1 MKKLLLVFL
10 SIFTLCA
17 TPALSNDTYIGQN
30 CEYSILQ
37 DANGAISGTIQRDSG
52 GLFCK
57 IQCRDGFEETETS
70 NKKTYNLDSTNK
82 ITLKHTCEPT
92 KPQRTS
98 SSATTEQNDTINVQL
113 TILDEETDEPLI
125 GASVIAIDTTG
136 KKISRTIGVLGGAT
150 DSNGI
155 VQIPNVPKNAMLE
168 ISYMGYATQKISPS
182 ASETVKLTPSNTNL
196 GEAEIIATTLINKP
210 CEQST
215 ILYADAT
222 SGTIKQYSKKSLY
235 CEIQCPADRRVE
247 KLLEPIIETTDLYN
261 EDGNTYTLYDH
272 CVCKDG
278 TIEINGECKS
288 TNNCA
293 TDQHA
298 TNSKYLPTQDR
309 NYKCEIATCAD
320 GWKPA
325 DDKQSCVKKLTEC
338 TPEQKE
344 QHPNASATGIKPGTE
359 VCIATACKCGF
370 DLKDDECVEWEKE
383 NTTSEYSKPCP
394 TDTEPKLPKNAKSGT
409 MQCNNGAAYCKIS
422 ACNDGYNHNTDN
434 NTCDDLNK
442 QPCTPTDK
450 NATSAEY
457 RRVNGKTV
465 CFITACSS
473 KFNPSK
479 DGTKCVGKNI
489 LSEADSLEKINKL
502 QKNADEMRKIE
513 QSTENKALGALGIGA
528 TGIGGQMLASAL
540 SEQSADTDA
549 ETAMRAYL
557 ATFHCNYG
565 AGKNIPGGEKNIELP
580 GGNELISLYSEYVNL
595 ANDLKVRKN
604 ALGLRPGIESEPILD
619 SATSGLYDDVSIG
632 KTSGAYASLARAL
645 SDPNSADAAA
655 WAAQK
660 SDTADKLKTG
670 AITAGIGALG
680 SLAGNLIINRNNPD
694 ENSRQIIAEYDLK
707 RKIFQD
713 LETEITDLPPA
724 PVPPKTKC
732 PNDANGTY
740 PNCTCKN
747 TKQIYIEKSNVC
759 DTCPGD
765 KINVNGKCDCQSP
778 LISGDNDTC
787 INATPS
793 AQCTGDNMALD
804 ERTKQC
810 VCINGYIKTDGGKSC
825 HCPNATHHVED
836 SQCVKNADPAPV
848 TPEAPQEITIN
859 LPADTLFAHG
869 SADLTNDAQ
878 NALNTFISNLS
889 QNGFNNCQIEIRG
902 YTDGTGSNAFNQ
914 SLSQQRADAVKKHLT
929 SQSNSPISS
938 TSTATGMGEVYCNCG
953 AGQIPTGKEKDKEYQ
968 QCVEKSPNYTNN
980 NNLRFAPCRKVT
992 ITVNA
997 NDCKS
1002 SSTANINLLDP
1013 NYPNNPIAVK
1023 KKLINT
1029 TADDT
1034 PDLSLNN
1041 QSSDWQT
1048 LLNDLGTKLNIT
1060 PSETAKSQWKTFA
1073 TQCKNYNG
1081 ILFISDYDSGRQLY
1095 SLACNFPDLTNTKT
1109 EIMKL
1114 YNTPNGKKYLTNQMS
1129 INEKIQFEKTDTF
1142 KNSAFG
1148 KKVIAADKR
1157 RTEMQATFYNQSPS
1171 FTADDGTIFWPTQKQ
1186 SAIRHILNANNL
1198 ALELPKQYRK

>member
-17 TPALSNDTYIGQN
+17 TPAL
-30 CEYSILQ
+30 CETITLSVTVLNSETNEPLVG
-37 DANGAISGTIQRDSG
+37 ANVYAVN
-52 GLFCK
+52 K
-57 IQCRDGFEETETS
+57 DG
-70 NKKTYNLDSTNK
+70 NK
-82 ITLKHTCEPT
+82 IN
-92 KPQRTS
+92 RT
-98 SSATTEQNDTINVQL
+98 NGV
-113 TILDEETDEPLI
+113 I
-125 GASVIAIDTTG
+125 GASTDIDG
-136 KKISRTIGVLGGAT
+136 NATIT
-150 DSNGI
+150 DFPANEQ
-155 VQIPNVPKNAMLE
+155 VE
-168 ISYMGYATQKISPS
+168 ISYIGYETQRLSPGRNLF
-182 ASETVKLTPSNTNL
+182 TVRLVEANTL
-196 GEAEIIATTLINKP
+196 GEITITAPGIIDKP
-210 CEQST
+210 CNSDAIQ
-215 ILYADAT
+215 YANAT
-222 SGTIKQYSKKSLY
+222 SGTIQKDDQNNFY
-235 CEIQCPADRRVE
+235 CKIQCPKGR
-247 KLLEPIIETTDLYN
+247 TTSRLDA
-261 EDGNTYTLYDH
+261 EITYSFDTDTTYSLTQE
-272 CVCKDG
+272 CVCNTG

-288 TNNCA
+288 STNCA
-293 TDQHA
+293 TDQNA
-298 TNSKYLPTQDR
+298 TNSNYVSTQDG

-370 DLKDDECVEWEKE
+370 DLKDDECVEWEKD
-383 NTTSEYSKPCP
+383 NTTSEYIKPCA

-694 ENSRQIIAEYDLK
+694 ENSRQITAEYDLK

-724 PVPPKTKC
+724 PVPTTTKC

-778 LISGDNDTC
+778 LISGENDTC

-793 AQCTGDNMALD
+793 AQCTGDNMALN

-810 VCINGYIKTDGGKSC
+810 VCINGYIKTDDGKSC
-825 HCPNATHHVED
+825 HCPNATHHVEG

-848 TPEAPQEITIN
+848 TPAPVTPEVPQKITIN
-859 LPADTLFAHG
+859 LPADTLFAHS
-869 SADLTNDAQ
+869 SADLTSDAQ

-889 QNGFNNCQIEIRG
+889 QNGFDNCKIEIRG
-902 YTDGTGSNAFNQ
+902 YTDGTGSYAFNQ
-914 SLSQQRADAVKKHLT
+914 SLSQQRADAVKNHLT
-929 SQSNSPISS
+929 SQSNSPISNN
-938 TSTATGMGEVYCNCG
+938 STATGMGEGHCNCG
-953 AGQIPTGKEKDKEYQ
+953 AGQIPTGMEKDKEYQ
-968 QCVEKSPNYTNN
+968 QCVGKNPNYTNN

-1013 NYPNNPIAVK
+1013 NYPNNPTALK
-1023 KKLINT
+1023 KK
-1029 TADDT
+1029 
-1034 PDLSLNN
+1034 
-1041 QSSDWQT
+1041 
-1048 LLNDLGTKLNIT
+1048 
-1060 PSETAKSQWKTFA
+1060 
-1073 TQCKNYNG
+1073 
-1081 ILFISDYDSGRQLY
+1081 
-1095 SLACNFPDLTNTKT
+1095 TN
-1109 EIMKL
+1109 
-1114 YNTPNGKKYLTNQMS
+1114 
-1129 INEKIQFEKTDTF
+1129 
-1142 KNSAFG
+1142 
-1148 KKVIAADKR
+1148 
-1157 RTEMQATFYNQSPS
+1157 
-1171 FTADDGTIFWPTQKQ
+1171 
-1186 SAIRHILNANNL
+1186 
-1198 ALELPKQYRK
+1198 

>member
-10 SIFTLCA
+10 SLLPLCA
-17 TPALSNDTYIGQN
+17 TPALYAGN
-30 CEYSILQ
+30 CETSARSEAFRNWGLDFDTKVPQKYKDEIENIKKAPVTTASSGQCIPEGYYTCNIGDILEQCCPCADFVAKQQVEEKYTQ
-37 DANGAISGTIQRDSG
+37 DYIKEN
-52 GLFCK
+52 C
-57 IQCRDGFEETETS
+57 
-70 NKKTYNLDSTNK
+70 
-82 ITLKHTCEPT
+82 
-92 KPQRTS
+92 PQKYTG
-98 SSATTEQNDTINVQL
+98 
-113 TILDEETDEPLI
+113 TILDQSDNPIRGAEIYIKDHTLPDALSDLNGKFNISEKGIDQSTQITITANGYQKLTRQI
-125 GASVIAIDTTG
+125 GANDVL
-136 KKISRTIGVLGGAT
+136 TI
-150 DSNGI
+150 
-155 VQIPNVPKNAMLE
+155 
-168 ISYMGYATQKISPS
+168 
-182 ASETVKLTPSNTNL
+182 KLTPN
-196 GEAEIIATTLINKP
+196 
-210 CEQST
+210 
-215 ILYADAT
+215 
-222 SGTIKQYSKKSLY
+222 
-235 CEIQCPADRRVE
+235 
-247 KLLEPIIETTDLYN
+247 
-261 EDGNTYTLYDH
+261 
-272 CVCKDG
+272 
-278 TIEINGECKS
+278 
-288 TNNCA
+288 
-293 TDQHA
+293 
-298 TNSKYLPTQDR
+298 
-309 NYKCEIATCAD
+309 
-320 GWKPA
+320 
-325 DDKQSCVKKLTEC
+325 
-338 TPEQKE
+338 QKE

-359 VCIATACKCGF
+359 DCIATACKCGF
-370 DLKDDECVEWEKE
+370 DLKDDKCVEWKKD
-383 NTTSEYSKPCP
+383 NTTSEYSKPCA
-394 TDTEPKLPKNAKSGT
+394 DLPKNAKSGT
-409 MQCNNGAAYCKIS
+409 MQCNNGVAYCKIS

-457 RRVNGKTV
+457 RHVNGKTV

-694 ENSRQIIAEYDLK
+694 ENSRQITAEYDLK

-724 PVPPKTKC
+724 PVPPTTKC

-740 PNCTCKN
+740 PNCTCKS
-747 TKQIYIEKSNVC
+747 TKQIYIEKTNVC

-778 LISGDNDTC
+778 LISDENDTC

-793 AQCTGDNMALD
+793 AQCTGDNMALN

-810 VCINGYIKTDGGKSC
+810 VCINGYIKTDDGKSC
-825 HCPNATHHVED
+825 HCPNATHHVEA

-869 SADLTNDAQ
+869 SADLTSDAQ

-914 SLSQQRADAVKKHLT
+914 RLSQQRADAVKNHLT

-938 TSTATGMGEVYCNCG
+938 TSTATGMGEGYCNCG
-953 AGQIPTGKEKDKEYQ
+953 AGQIPTEMEKDKEYQ
-968 QCVEKSPNYTNN
+968 QCVGKNPNYTNN

-1013 NYPNNPIAVK
+1013 NYPNNPTALK

-1034 PDLSLNN
+1034 PDTTTPTNDDG
-1041 QSSDWQT
+1041 SSDDTSATDYNWES
-1048 LLNDLGTKLNIT
+1048 LLNEIAVKLNT
-1060 PSETAKSQWKTFA
+1060 PPTDAAKKQWETFA
-1073 TQCKNYNG
+1073 SQCQGYKGHLYTEYNPIG
-1081 ILFISDYDSGRQLY
+1081 KYTINCY
-1095 SLACNFPDLTNTKT
+1095 FPDMTTRTQKEYHERL
-1109 EIMKL
+1109 
-1114 YNTPNGKKYLTNQMS
+1114 NQMNATWLTS
-1129 INEKIQFEKTDTF
+1129 YNAAEGKDTT
-1142 KNSAFG
+1142 KY
-1148 KKVIAADKR
+1148 AAMKYIKED
-1157 RTEMQATFYNQSPS
+1157 TLEFY
-1171 FTADDGTIFWPTQKQ
+1171 K
-1186 SAIRHILNANNL
+1186 
-1198 ALELPKQYRK
+1198 